1 MNLRALSNF
10 LSVAETGSLKGAAGV
25 VNIAQPALTRQI
37 ALLEE
42 EFGVKLFLRHHRGVT
57 LTEAGERLREHAER
71 ILAEVSRARVAM
83 STALQKPTGAVSLGL
98 PTAMRAVLSSDLIA
112 AYHTAF
118 PDVYLTVHEAF
129 VHVIEEMLQSRQLDV
144 AILFGGSRK
153 LDNFGVTPLVSENV
167 YLVGAPGGGLDDS
180 KPVSIKELA
189 DIPIILISRHN
200 QLRIMIERALARQR
214 RAFRPFLEVEGQPL
228 THDLVQRGIG
238 YTISPY
244 CAVHKELQT
253 GQLRGAPIR
262 YLTITWELGVNR
274 VRAHAP
280 AVQELIRLIHRAV
293 DERVARGSW
302 RAMKPKPPASVN
314 DQKFKRAANRKQSR
328 TKATR
333 LDRTNTN

>member
-1 MNLRALSNF
+1 
-10 LSVAETGSLKGAAGV
+10 
-25 VNIAQPALTRQI
+25 
-37 ALLEE
+37 
-42 EFGVKLFLRHHRGVT
+42 LRHHRGVT

-71 ILAEVSRARVAM
+71 ILGEVSRTRVAM
-83 STALQKPTGAVSLGL
+83 STALEKPTGAVSLGL

-118 PDVYLTVHEAF
+118 PNVYLKVHEAF

-153 LDNFGVTPLVSENV
+153 LDNFGVTPLVSENI

-180 KPVSIKELA
+180 RPVSVKELA
-189 DIPIILISRHN
+189 DVPIILISRRN
-200 QLRIMIERALARQR
+200 QLRIVIERALARHR

-244 CAVHKELQT
+244 CAVQKEIEAGKLS
-253 GQLRGAPIR
+253 GAPIR
-262 YLTITWELGVNR
+262 DLTITWELGVNR

-280 AVQELIRLIHRAV
+280 AVQELIRLIHQAV
-293 DERVARGSW
+293 DERVASGSW
-302 RAMKPKPPASVN
+302 PAMKPKSGESPRVQAFN
-314 DQKFKRAANRKQSR
+314 RRAGNKQSQIR
-328 TKATR
+328 TTR
-333 LDRTNTN
+333 LDRTSAN